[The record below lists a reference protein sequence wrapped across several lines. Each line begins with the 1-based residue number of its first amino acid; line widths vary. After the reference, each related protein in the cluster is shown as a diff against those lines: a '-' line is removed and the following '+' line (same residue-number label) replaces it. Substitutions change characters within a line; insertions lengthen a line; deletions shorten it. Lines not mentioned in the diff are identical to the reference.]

1 MNFDFTKNIVLEN
14 ERVLI
19 RPLTVMDFENLK
31 AAAATDDNILR
42 YSPMT
47 IETPEK
53 LAAYIENAFV
63 LRTKQDLYTF
73 SVFDKKANQYAG
85 STSFYAVSN
94 KDERLAIGATWI
106 GKPFQRTGLNRN
118 MKFLMMQYAFE
129 TLNFARVELHT
140 DARNQQSR
148 EAIKGIGGIEEG
160 ILRHFTVMSDGFRR
174 DTVCFSILK
183 NEWTDL
189 KQTVFT
195 PQSPNGTF

>member
-1 MNFDFTKNIVLEN
+1 MGFDFNENIVLEN
-14 ERVLI
+14 DRVLL

-31 AAAATDDNILR
+31 TAAASDSNILR
-42 YSPMT
+42 YSPKT

-53 LAAYIENAFV
+53 LAVYIQNSFE
-63 LRTKQDLYTF
+63 LRVKQDRYTF
-73 SVFDKKANQYAG
+73 SIFDKKTNEYAG

-94 KDERLAIGATWI
+94 YDERIAIGATWI

-129 TLNFARVELHT
+129 TLNFERVELHT

-148 EAIKGIGGIEEG
+148 QAIKGIGGIEEG

-183 NEWTDL
+183 DEWKGL
-189 KQTVFT
+189 KKTIFKGF
-195 PQSPNGTF
+195 S

>member
-1 MNFDFTKNIVLEN
+1 MPFDFTKNIVLEN
-14 ERVLI
+14 DRVLL
-19 RPLTVMDFENLK
+19 RPLTVLDYENLK
-31 AAAATDDNILR
+31 AAAASGENLLK
-42 YSPMT
+42 YSPLT

-53 LAAYIENAFV
+53 LAIYIENAFV
-63 LRTKQDLYTF
+63 LRTKQDRYTF
-73 SVFDKKANQYAG
+73 TVFDKKENKYAG

-94 KDERLAIGATWI
+94 KDERIAIGATWI

-148 EAIKGIGGIEEG
+148 QAIKGIGGIEEG

-174 DTVCFSILK
+174 DTVCFGILK
-183 NEWTDL
+183 AEWAGL
-189 KQTVFT
+189 KQTIFKI
-195 PQSPNGTF
+195 FD

>member
-1 MNFDFTKNIVLEN
+1 MPFDFTKNIVLEN
-14 ERVLI
+14 DRVLM

-31 AAAATDDNILR
+31 SAASSDENLLR
-42 YSPMT
+42 YSPAT

-53 LAAYIENAFV
+53 LAIYIENAFV
-63 LRTKQDLYTF
+63 LRTKQDRYTF
-73 SVFDKKANQYAG
+73 SVFDKKENQYAG

-94 KDERLAIGATWI
+94 KDERIAIGATWI

-118 MKFLMMQYAFE
+118 MKFLMLQYAFE

-148 EAIKGIGGIEEG
+148 QAIKGIGGIEEG

-174 DTVCFSILK
+174 DTICFGILK
-183 NEWTDL
+183 EEWAGL
-189 KQTVFT
+189 KQTIFK
-195 PQSPNGTF
+195 NFI

>member
-19 RPLTVMDFENLK
+19 RPLMVMDFENLK
-31 AAAATDDNILR
+31 T
-42 YSPMT
+42 
-47 IETPEK
+47 
-53 LAAYIENAFV
+53 
-63 LRTKQDLYTF
+63 
-73 SVFDKKANQYAG
+73 ANQYAG

-160 ILRHFTVMSDGFRR
+160 ILRHFTVMTDGFRR

-189 KQTVFT
+189 KQTVFA
-195 PQSPNGTF
+195 PKSPEGTFRAWYLLETLNNLPLSTIHYPLSIIHYQLSINETIH